1 MKENTGLIKRKGT
14 SGYVLGR
21 AREWN
26 LGNKLRKKD
35 FLIFRMPQSK
45 GGLPQ
50 SKVKPI
56 DLIAM
61 KSELK
66 RPIFIQVSKR
76 LRDITQ
82 EEIDEL
88 MKVSE
93 IAGADPILAYV
104 KDKEKERSK
113 WRFKDPKTMKETKLY

>member
-14 SGYVLGR
+14 SGYVLVR